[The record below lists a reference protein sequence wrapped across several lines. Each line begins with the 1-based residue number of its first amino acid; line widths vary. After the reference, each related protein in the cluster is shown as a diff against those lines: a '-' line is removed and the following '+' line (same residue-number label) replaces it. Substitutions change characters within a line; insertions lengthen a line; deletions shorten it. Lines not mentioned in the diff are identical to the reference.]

1 MRERGGSEGA
11 RAAAARQT
19 VERLRELLARGATLR
34 QAAGSI
40 DELGGS
46 PWRAHRLAAKHDLPR
61 RRRRIS
67 REKERAIGEELAAAR
82 LTLRQIAALVQV
94 SPKTVWLRKI
104 ARDGPGPRPCRAWR
118 CPTCGGLVVLTVCIL
133 DGTPRPEQARS
144 AKRKRPG

>member
-1 MRERGGSEGA
+1 MREAEA
-11 RAAAARQT
+11 RET

-34 QAAGSI
+34 EAAGSI
-40 DELGGS
+40 DQLGGS

-67 REKERAIGEELAAAR
+67 REKERAIASELAAAR
-82 LTLRQIAALVQV
+82 LTLRQIAQLAQV

-133 DGTPRPEQARS
+133 DGTPRPEAPR
-144 AKRKRPG
+144 AKRKRPA